1 MNFYQIVIRC
11 LFRKVIYSF
20 YQILSTDGKFGA
32 MMEVNI
38 KNSGPVTLEIES
50 PLKLNESNQCN
61 DTQ

>member
-1 MNFYQIVIRC
+1 MNVYQIVIRC
-11 LFRKVIYSF
+11 LFRKVIHSF
-20 YQILSTDGKFGA
+20 CQILSTDGKFGA

-50 PLKLNESNQCN
+50 PLNKSNQCN

>member
-1 MNFYQIVIRC
+1 
-11 LFRKVIYSF
+11 
-20 YQILSTDGKFGA
+20 

-50 PLKLNESNQCN
+50 PLKLNKSNQCN